1 MLRRMEVSE
10 VRRRVRGV
18 IDDAKRR
25 AADRRARNDAATQA
39 FAAFLT
45 DAAAPAFHALA
56 QALTGESYRFK
67 VFTPGES
74 VRLTPEFSQDEFV
87 ELSLDTTGDEPLVM
101 LTVSRGR
108 GRRQL
113 VTERPLFNG
122 RPLADVSQDDVIAAV
137 LEALP
142 PFVER

>member
-18 IDDAKRR
+18 IDEAKRR
-25 AADRRARNDAATQA
+25 AADRRARNDAAAQA
-39 FAAFLT
+39 YATFLPEV
-45 DAAAPAFHALA
+45 AVPAFHAVA
-56 QALTGESYRFK
+56 QALTGENHRFK

-74 VRLTPEFSQDEFV
+74 VRLTPEFSQDEYI
-87 ELSLDTTGDEPLVM
+87 ELSLDTTGDAPLVI

-108 GRRQL
+108 GRRQIL
-113 VTERPLFNG
+113 SERPLFNG
-122 RPLADVSQDDVIAAV
+122 RLLPDVSQDDVVVAV
-137 LEALP
+137 LDALP